1 MGGYE
6 QLPQQGDIMAYRRSW
21 QNGSIYVILNFGNKQ
36 QRYTNAGDQR
46 WKILMGTR
54 RETDTAIDK
63 GSFDVS
69 PYEVIIAETAL

>member
-1 MGGYE
+1 
-6 QLPQQGDIMAYRRSW
+6 
-21 QNGSIYVILNFGNKQ
+21 
-36 QRYTNAGDQR
+36 
-46 WKILMGTR
+46 MGTR